1 MSSYFGRVR
10 GELLPYLP
18 ARLTRMLDVGCGA
31 GATSAFI
38 RSAVPGLQ
46 WTGGVEV
53 VPAAAAEA
61 AKVLDRVWC
70 GDIERLPF
78 ENDIEAGSMDAILCL
93 DVLEHL
99 VDPWSMVQRLSPLLH
114 PEGHL
119 VISLPNVRNWK
130 FIRDLLFRGQ
140 FRYADAG
147 LLDRTHLRFF
157 VRGSARELAEAGGL
171 KVVTLANAHPWKSNE
186 ARRVLSTL
194 TGGALDDLMIKQF
207 VLVAKA
213 QR

>member
-78 ENDIEAGSMDAILCL
+78 ENDIEAGSIDAILCL

-99 VDPWSMVQRLSPLLH
+99 VDPWAMVQRLSPLLH

-171 KVVTLANAHPWKSNE
+171 RVSRIDNAHPWKANE
-186 ARRVLSTL
+186 ARRLLSRL
-194 TGGALDDLMIKQF
+194 SGGALDDLMIKQF
-207 VLVAKA
+207 VVVAKHA
-213 QR
+213 